1 MDKLYQLINIRI
13 DKNLMNTKADCITLG
28 FGHGFINFSKYFQ
41 EWESYTGL
49 HYMASLPLFNQ

>member
-41 EWESYTGL
+41 E
-49 HYMASLPLFNQ
+49 